1 MDYQQSLG
9 QLLKEL
15 RVSAGV
21 TREACSGVLNRD
33 HLAKVE
39 QGKQG
44 ITIGK
49 LQALCALLGVS
60 PSLVF
65 FTLEARLAGIS
76 LQSHSLVWEEQ
87 LSTLISA
94 GMLSS
99 TVQNDASRGV
109 RGKRAAQTCLA
120 VRQLQADGLE
130 KMEIVRRLGI
140 ARSTVDRYWVKENTS
155 S

>member
-1 MDYQQSLG
+1 MDYQQTLG

-65 FTLEARLAGIS
+65 FALEARLAGAS
-76 LQSHSLVWEEQ
+76 LQSQKHGWDEQ
-87 LSTLISA
+87 LDMLIRAGRLSTEVQSA
-94 GMLSS
+94 
-99 TVQNDASRGV
+99 ASRGV
-109 RGKRAAQTCLA
+109 RGKRAGETSEA
-120 VRQLQADGLE
+120 VRKLQEDGFA
-130 KMEIVRRLGI
+130 KMEIVRQLGI
-140 ARSTVDRYWVKENTS
+140 ARSTVDRYWSKGD
-155 S
+155 